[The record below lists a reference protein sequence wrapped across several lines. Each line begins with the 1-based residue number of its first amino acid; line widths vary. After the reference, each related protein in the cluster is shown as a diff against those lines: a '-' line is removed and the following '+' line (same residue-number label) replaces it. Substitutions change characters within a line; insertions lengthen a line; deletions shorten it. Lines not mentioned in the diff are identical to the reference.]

1 MKENIREIIEKYELK
16 SGSHTSLE
24 KGACIM
30 ELVSY
35 IANEPWSDHPQC
47 ACPILTRFAIRYND
61 RVDHKQRQKMKEI
74 IPLLLNSRNK
84 AMEVKR
90 TRFFGLKAVT
100 VFLPTLTE
108 ALDLP
113 EITAKL
119 RLFTVD
125 QFLEARDYINSVR
138 PQIKEAAR
146 KRAYADA
153 DAAADA
159 AAYAAT
165 TATVAAYAAADAAA
179 TATVAA
185 YAAAYA
191 AADAPKNKKFW
202 LDLKQKLW
210 DHGIEALHEACEL
223 KDTDQES
230 GKD

>member
-1 MKENIREIIEKYELK
+1 MREDYLKIIAETELK
-16 SGSHTSLE
+16 SGSHKSFKE
-24 KGACIM
+24 GACIL

-47 ACPILTRFAIRYND
+47 ACPVLTRFAIRYND
-61 RVDHKQRQKMKEI
+61 RVDDKQRQKMKEI

-90 TRFFGLKAVT
+90 ARFFGLKAVT

-138 PQIKEAAR
+138 LQIK
-146 KRAYADA
+146 
-153 DAAADA
+153 
-159 AAYAAT
+159 
-165 TATVAAYAAADAAA
+165 
-179 TATVAA
+179 
-185 YAAAYA
+185 
-191 AADAPKNKKFW
+191 
-202 LDLKQKLW
+202 
-210 DHGIEALHEACEL
+210 
-223 KDTDQES
+223 
-230 GKD
+230 